1 MSCNCTTQT
10 PELPTVAD
18 DCALAAPLA
27 STTPCCRDTQALSS
41 STSEGAELPLYLTDA
56 ACATEDI
63 TILGRVGT
71 RLARFVGTGFISITN
86 GRAAVVSAVPLKI
99 RDLWH
104 NWWKPT
110 ATSTPIIGEPLPA
123 DYLVVAGQDG
133 NIHGIKGLGTEDSI
147 PVWNAT
153 TKKHEMK
160 PLSAVPQKVTG
171 LLPRETEIELVG
183 YVPIANDGE
192 ITEVRPI
199 SALLGTGIIY
209 LTEQDTV
216 EAVCD
221 CVGVTPTSPNKAS
234 VAKHLAFP
242 TANGI
247 HTLKFN
253 GTTDTLYW
261 SADA

>member
-1 MSCNCTTQT
+1 MSCNCNVQT

-27 STTPCCRDTQALSS
+27 SSTPCCRDTQVLSS
-41 STSEGAELPLYLTDA
+41 STSEGAELPTYLTDA

-63 TILGRVGT
+63 TILARVGS
-71 RLARFVGTGFISITN
+71 RLARFVGTGFISIVN
-86 GRAAVVSAVPLKI
+86 GKAAVVSAVPLKI

-110 ATSTPIIGEPLPA
+110 ATSSPIIGEPLAAP
-123 DYLVVAGQDG
+123 YLVVAGQDG
-133 NIHGIKGLGTEDSI
+133 NIHGIKGLGAEDSI

-153 TKKHEMK
+153 SKVHEMK
-160 PLSAVPQKVTG
+160 SLSAVPQKVTG
-171 LLPRETEIELVG
+171 LLPRATEIEIVG
-183 YVPIANDGE
+183 YAPIADDGE
-192 ITEVRPI
+192 LTEVRPI
-199 SALLGTGIIY
+199 TALLGTGIIY
-209 LTEQDTV
+209 LAEQDTA
-216 EAVCD
+216 EAACD
-221 CVGVTPTSPNKAS
+221 CVGVEPVTPNKVS

-242 TANGI
+242 TETGI
-247 HTLKFN
+247 HTLKYN

>member
-1 MSCNCTTQT
+1 MSCNCNTQT

-27 STTPCCRDTQALSS
+27 SSTPCCVDTQALSS

-71 RLARFVGTGFISITN
+71 RLARFVGTGFIAITN
-86 GRAAVVSAVPLKI
+86 GKAAVVSTVPLKI

-110 ATSTPIIGEPLPA
+110 ATSTPIIGEPLVT
-123 DYLVVAGQDG
+123 DYLVVADQSG
-133 NIHGIKGLGTEDSI
+133 NIHGIKGLTAEDSI

-160 PLSAVPQKVTG
+160 SLSAVPQKVTG
-171 LLPRETEIELVG
+171 LLPRATEIELVG
-183 YVPIANDGE
+183 YVPIDDSGE

-221 CVGVTPTSPNKAS
+221 CAGVEPVTPNKAS

-242 TANGI
+242 TASGV